1 MMAVRAEARRAV
13 RRALQRFVIVRA
25 EARHAANERGFAL
38 LVVLLVVA
46 LVAVIGAE
54 FAYSMRL
61 EAAAVRAYKNGII
74 GSHLAETALEQA
86 IREIVADAPLLA
98 EEEDGLLTF
107 YTADRRPLPR
117 LRRAKAEFGGGRYSY
132 RITDEE
138 ARLNI
143 NNSPPDRI
151 DRLLQT
157 LGLEKEV
164 RDTIVDSIQD
174 WRDPNE
180 EHRANGAESDDYYLK
195 LPVPYRARNANI
207 ESITE
212 LLQIK
217 GVTPAIYNGTK
228 DRPGLASLVT
238 VRGSGPVNM
247 NTAGAAVL
255 TALGL
260 STAEI
265 TEIEQ
270 SRHNAGPFAAVPGKF
285 GGRNL
290 SVATRTFRVEAEGIV
305 DDRVAARLTAI
316 VQKRTDVE
324 PPSVA
329 VLEWSG
335 LR

>member
-1 MMAVRAEARRAV
+1 MMTTATK
-13 RRALQRFVIVRA
+13 
-25 EARHAANERGFAL
+25 NERGFAL
-38 LVVLLVVA
+38 LMVLLVLA
-46 LVAVIGAE
+46 LVAVVSAE

-74 GSHLAETALEQA
+74 GNHLAETALEQA
-86 IREIVADAPLLA
+86 IREIVADTPFVV
-98 EEEDGLLTF
+98 EEDDGLLTF

-117 LRRAKAEFGGGRYSY
+117 LRREKAEFGGGRYSY

-138 ARLNI
+138 ARLNV
-143 NNSPPDRI
+143 NTSAPDRI

-174 WRDPNE
+174 WRDPDE
-180 EHRANGAESDDYYLK
+180 AHRLNGAESDDYYLK

-217 GVTPAIYNGTK
+217 GITPAIYNGTK
-228 DRPGLASLVT
+228 DRPGLAALVT
-238 VRGSGPVNM
+238 ARGAGQVNM
-247 NTAGAAVL
+247 NTAGPAVL
-255 TALGL
+255 SALGL

-265 TEIEQ
+265 TEIMQ
-270 SRHNAGPFAAVPGKF
+270 ARHNAGPYTSPARFS
-285 GGRNL
+285 GRTL
-290 SVATRTFRVEAEGIV
+290 SVATQTFRVEAEGIV
-305 DDRVAARLTAI
+305 DDRVVARLTAI
-316 VQKRTDVE
+316 VQRKTDGD
-324 PPSVA
+324 PPSAV

>member
-1 MMAVRAEARRAV
+1 VTNNRASR
-13 RRALQRFVIVRA
+13 
-25 EARHAANERGFAL
+25 RHATNERGFAL
-38 LVVLLVVA
+38 LVVLLVLA
-46 LVAVIGAE
+46 LVAVVGAE

-61 EAAAVRAYKNGII
+61 EASAVRAYKNGII
-74 GSHLAETALEQA
+74 GHHLAETALEQA
-86 IREIVADAPLLA
+86 IREIVADAPLVV
-98 EEEDGLLTF
+98 EDDDGLLTF
-107 YTADRRPLPR
+107 YSADRRPLPR
-117 LRRAKAEFGGGRYSY
+117 LGRAKAELIGGQYSY

-143 NNSPPDRI
+143 NTSAPDRV
-151 DRLLQT
+151 DRLLVT
-157 LGLEKEV
+157 LGVDKEV

-195 LPVPYRARNANI
+195 LAIPYRAHNANL

-212 LLQIK
+212 LRQIK
-217 GVTPAIYNGTK
+217 GITPAIYNGSK
-228 DRPGLASLVT
+228 DHPGLASLVT
-238 VRGSGPVNM
+238 VRSAGTVNM
-247 NTAGAAVL
+247 NTAGPAVL

-270 SRHNAGPFAAVPGKF
+270 SRRTNGPYPNVPGKF

-290 SVATRTFRVEAEGIV
+290 GVATRTFRVEAEGIV
-305 DDRVAARLTAI
+305 DDRVTARLTAI
-316 VQKRTDVE
+316 VQKRTDVD
-324 PPSVA
+324 PPSVI

-335 LR
+335 AR

>member
-1 MMAVRAEARRAV
+1 MRLV
-13 RRALQRFVIVRA
+13 RRATRQAL
-25 EARHAANERGFAL
+25 HDERGFAL
-38 LVVLLVVA
+38 LLVLLVLA
-46 LVAVIGAE
+46 LVAVVSAE

-61 EAAAVRAYKNGII
+61 EAAAVRAYKSGII
-74 GSHLAETALEQA
+74 GNHLAETALEPDTPYVV
-86 IREIVADAPLLA
+86 EDD
-98 EEEDGLLTF
+98 DGLLTF

-117 LRRAKAEFGGGRYSY
+117 LRREKAEFGGGQYSY

-138 ARLNI
+138 ARLNV

-157 LGLEKEV
+157 LGLDKDV
-164 RDTIVDSIQD
+164 RDTIGDSIQD
-174 WRDPNE
+174 WRDPDE
-180 EHRANGAESDDYYLK
+180 AHRLNGAESDDYYLK
-195 LPVPYRARNANI
+195 LPVPYRAHNANL
-207 ESITE
+207 ESVAE

-228 DRPGLASLVT
+228 DHPGLAGLVT

-247 NTAGAAVL
+247 NTAGPGVL
-255 TALGL
+255 AALGL

-265 TEIEQ
+265 TEIVQ
-270 SRHNAGPFAAVPGKF
+270 SRRNNGPYPSVPGKF

-305 DDRVAARLTAI
+305 DERVAVRLTAI
-316 VQKRTDVE
+316 VEKRTDGD
-324 PPSVA
+324 PPAAV

>member
-1 MMAVRAEARRAV
+1 MRRVGQAT
-13 RRALQRFVIVRA
+13 RQALHDQ
-25 EARHAANERGFAL
+25 RGFAL
-38 LVVLLVVA
+38 LLVLLVLA
-46 LVAVIGAE
+46 LVAVVSAE

-61 EAAAVRAYKNGII
+61 EAAAVRAYKSSII
-74 GSHLAETALEQA
+74 GNHLAETALEQA
-86 IREIVADAPLLA
+86 IREIVADTPYVV
-98 EEEDGLLTF
+98 EDDDGLLTF

-117 LRRAKAEFGGGRYSY
+117 LRREKAEFGGGRYSY

-138 ARLNI
+138 ARLNV

-151 DRLLQT
+151 DRLLRT
-157 LGLEKEV
+157 LGLDKEV
-164 RDTIVDSIQD
+164 RDTIGDSIQD

-180 EHRANGAESDDYYLK
+180 AHRLNGAESDDYYLK
-195 LPVPYRARNANI
+195 LPVPYRAHNANL
-207 ESITE
+207 ESVAE

-228 DRPGLASLVT
+228 DRPGLAGLVT
-238 VRGSGPVNM
+238 VRGSGSVNM
-247 NTAGAAVL
+247 NTAGPGALA
-255 TALGL
+255 ALGL

-265 TEIEQ
+265 TEIVQ
-270 SRHNAGPFAAVPGKF
+270 SRRTNGPYPSVPGKF

-305 DDRVAARLTAI
+305 DERVAVRLTAI
-316 VQKRTDVE
+316 VEKRTDGD
-324 PPSVA
+324 PPAAV

>member
-1 MMAVRAEARRAV
+1 MRLV
-13 RRALQRFVIVRA
+13 RRATRQAL
-25 EARHAANERGFAL
+25 HDERGFAL
-38 LVVLLVVA
+38 LLVLLVLA
-46 LVAVIGAE
+46 LVAVVSAE

-61 EAAAVRAYKNGII
+61 EAAAVRAYKSGII
-74 GSHLAETALEQA
+74 GNHLAETALEQA
-86 IREIVADAPLLA
+86 IREIVADTPYVV
-98 EEEDGLLTF
+98 EDDDGLLTF

-117 LRRAKAEFGGGRYSY
+117 LRREKAEFGGGKYSY

-138 ARLNI
+138 ARLNV

-157 LGLEKEV
+157 LGLDKDV

-180 EHRANGAESDDYYLK
+180 AHRLNGAESDDYYLK
-195 LPVPYRARNANI
+195 LPVPYRAHNANL
-207 ESITE
+207 ESVAE

-217 GVTPAIYNGTK
+217 GITPAIYNGTK
-228 DRPGLASLVT
+228 DRPGLAGLVT

-247 NTAGAAVL
+247 NTAGPGAL
-255 TALGL
+255 RALGL

-265 TEIEQ
+265 TEIVQ
-270 SRHNAGPFAAVPGKF
+270 SRRNNGPYPSVPGKF

-305 DDRVAARLTAI
+305 DERVAVRLTAI
-316 VQKRTDVE
+316 VERRTDGN
-324 PPSVA
+324 PPAAV

>member
-1 MMAVRAEARRAV
+1 MSRARRAA
-13 RRALQRFVIVRA
+13 RPALGDEQ
-25 EARHAANERGFAL
+25 GFAL
-38 LVVLLVVA
+38 LLVLLVLA
-46 LVAVIGAE
+46 LVAVVSAE

-74 GSHLAETALEQA
+74 GNHLAETALEQA
-86 IREIVADAPLLA
+86 IREIVADTPFVV
-98 EEEDGLLTF
+98 EEDDGLLTF

-117 LRRAKAEFGGGRYSY
+117 LRREKAELGGGQYSY

-138 ARLNI
+138 ARLNV

-157 LGLEKEV
+157 LGVDKEV

-180 EHRANGAESDDYYLK
+180 EHRLNGAESEDYYLK
-195 LPVPYRARNANI
+195 LPVPHRAHNANL

-228 DRPGLASLVT
+228 DRPGLAGLVT

-247 NTAGAAVL
+247 NTAGADAL
-255 TALGL
+255 RALGL
-260 STAEI
+260 SAAEI
-265 TEIEQ
+265 TEIVQ
-270 SRHNAGPFAAVPGKF
+270 SRHNNGPYPNVPGKF

-290 SVATRTFRVEAEGIV
+290 SVATKTFRVEAEGIV
-305 DDRVAARLTAI
+305 DDRVAVRLTAI
-316 VQKRTDVE
+316 VQKRTDGD
-324 PPSVA
+324 PPAAV

>member
-1 MMAVRAEARRAV
+1 MRRARRAA
-13 RRALQRFVIVRA
+13 RPALRDEQ
-25 EARHAANERGFAL
+25 GFAL
-38 LVVLLVVA
+38 LLVLLVLA
-46 LVAVIGAE
+46 LVAVVSVE

-61 EAAAVRAYKNGII
+61 EAAAVRAYKSGII
-74 GSHLAETALEQA
+74 GNHLAETALEQA
-86 IREIVADAPLLA
+86 IREIVADTPFVV

-107 YTADRRPLPR
+107 YTVDRRPLPR
-117 LRRAKAEFGGGRYSY
+117 LRREKAELGGGQYSY

-138 ARLNI
+138 ARLNV
-143 NNSPPDRI
+143 NSSPPDRI

-157 LGLEKEV
+157 LGLDKEV

-180 EHRANGAESDDYYLK
+180 EHRLNGAESEDYYLK
-195 LPVPYRARNANI
+195 LPVPYRAHNANL

-228 DRPGLASLVT
+228 DRPGLAGLVT

-247 NTAGAAVL
+247 NTAGADAL
-255 TALGL
+255 RALGL

-265 TEIEQ
+265 TEIVQ
-270 SRHNAGPFAAVPGKF
+270 SRHNNGPYPNVPGKF

-305 DDRVAARLTAI
+305 DDRVAVRLTAI
-316 VQKRTDVE
+316 VQKRTDGD
-324 PPSVA
+324 PPAAV

>member
-1 MMAVRAEARRAV
+1 
-13 RRALQRFVIVRA
+13 
-25 EARHAANERGFAL
+25 
-38 LVVLLVVA
+38 
-46 LVAVIGAE
+46 
-54 FAYSMRL
+54 MRL

-74 GSHLAETALEQA
+74 GNHLAETALEQA
-86 IREIVADAPLLA
+86 IREIVADTPFVV
-98 EEEDGLLTF
+98 EEDDGLLTF

-117 LRRAKAEFGGGRYSY
+117 LRREKAEFGGGRYSY

-138 ARLNI
+138 ARLNV
-143 NNSPPDRI
+143 NTSAPDRI

-174 WRDPNE
+174 WRDPDE
-180 EHRANGAESDDYYLK
+180 AHRLNGAESDDYYLK

-217 GVTPAIYNGTK
+217 GITPAIYNGTK
-228 DRPGLASLVT
+228 DRPGLAALVT
-238 VRGSGPVNM
+238 ARGAGQVNM
-247 NTAGAAVL
+247 NTAGPAVL
-255 TALGL
+255 SALGL

-265 TEIEQ
+265 TEIMQ
-270 SRHNAGPFAAVPGKF
+270 ARHNAGPYTSPARFS
-285 GGRNL
+285 GRTL
-290 SVATRTFRVEAEGIV
+290 SVATQTFRVEAEGIV
-305 DDRVAARLTAI
+305 DDRVVARLTAI
-316 VQKRTDVE
+316 VQRKTDGD
-324 PPSVA
+324 PPSAV

>member
-1 MMAVRAEARRAV
+1 MTRWRRRV
-13 RRALQRFVIVRA
+13 KD
-25 EARHAANERGFAL
+25 ERGFAL
-38 LVVLLVVA
+38 LVVLLVLG
-46 LVAVIGAE
+46 LVAVVGAE

-61 EAAAVRAYKNGII
+61 EASAVRAYKNGII
-74 GSHLAETALEQA
+74 GNHLAETALAQA
-86 IREIVADAPLLA
+86 IREIVADAALA
-98 EEEDGLLTF
+98 VEEEDGLLTF
-107 YTADRRPLPR
+107 YTIDRRALPR
-117 LRRAKAEFGGGRYSY
+117 LRRTKAELVGGQYSY

-143 NNSPPDRI
+143 NTSPPNRI
-151 DRLLQT
+151 DRLLVS
-157 LGLEKEV
+157 LGVEKEV

-207 ESITE
+207 ESIAE

-217 GVTPAIYNGTK
+217 GITPAIYNGSK

-238 VRGSGPVNM
+238 VRSSGTVNM
-247 NTAGAAVL
+247 NTAAPPVL

-260 STAEI
+260 SQAEI
-265 TEIEQ
+265 TEVQQ
-270 SRHNAGPFAAVPGKF
+270 SRHNAGPFPNVPGKF

-290 SVATRTFRVEAEGIV
+290 SVATRTFRIEAEGIV

-316 VQKRTDVE
+316 VQKRTDVD
-324 PPSVA
+324 PPSVV
-329 VLEWSG
+329 VLEWSEG
-335 LR
+335 R